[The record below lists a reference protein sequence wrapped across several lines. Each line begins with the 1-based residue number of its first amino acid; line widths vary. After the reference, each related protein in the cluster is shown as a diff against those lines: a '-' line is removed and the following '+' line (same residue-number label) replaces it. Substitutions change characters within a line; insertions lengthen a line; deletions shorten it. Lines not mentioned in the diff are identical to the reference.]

1 MIPVTDIVSM
11 MRVFCHLHHVA
22 NQPIHPAYAATM
34 AAMLGDCETR
44 VFAMEFPVVNTQ
56 PVQPVPGA
64 DGEQNVIYPNFTRS
78 APPPSDGG
86 DAA

>member
-1 MIPVTDIVSM
+1 MIPVTDLVSM

-44 VFAMEFPVVNTQ
+44 VLAMEFPVATTQ
-56 PVQPVPGA
+56 PVQPAQGN
-64 DGEQNVIYPNFTRS
+64 GQENVIYPNFNRS

>member
-1 MIPVTDIVSM
+1 MIPVTDIVSL
-11 MRVFCHLHHVA
+11 MRVLCHLHHVA

-44 VFAMEFPVVNTQ
+44 VFAMEFPVATAQ
-56 PVQPVPGA
+56 PVQPSQENGQ
-64 DGEQNVIYPNFTRS
+64 DNVIYPQFNRS
-78 APPPSDGG
+78 APPSDGG

>member
-1 MIPVTDIVSM
+1 MIPVTDIVSL
-11 MRVFCHLHHVA
+11 MRVLCHLHHVA

-44 VFAMEFPVVNTQ
+44 VFAMEFPPATTQ
-56 PVQPVPGA
+56 PVQGS
-64 DGEQNVIYPNFTRS
+64 DGQENVIYPNFTRS
-78 APPPSDGG
+78 APPSDGG